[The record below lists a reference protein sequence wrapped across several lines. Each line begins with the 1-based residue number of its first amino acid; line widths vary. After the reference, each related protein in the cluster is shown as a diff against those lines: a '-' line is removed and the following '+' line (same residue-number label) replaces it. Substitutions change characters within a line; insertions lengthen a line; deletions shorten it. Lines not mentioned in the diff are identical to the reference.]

1 MGHWGNILVF
11 IGHNVGGEDP
21 RLVWENLIAV
31 MLEGHGPGLVSLDHN
46 GGEVQNLPRHEE
58 V

>member
-1 MGHWGNILVF
+1 MVF
-11 IGHNVGGEDP
+11 IGHKVGGEDP
-21 RLVWENLIAV
+21 RVMWENLITV